1 MLLHVLIIQQVYSV
15 VYPLYNY
22 DTGASADEVSSA
34 VRYIQELLAAKVAPR
49 WYQMGV
55 VLGVQVAVLESIRLN
70 NNQAKDSERQMFDA
84 WLENASLPQMPQ
96 TWQVLV
102 DAIGH
107 EAGGNHRK
115 LAKTVSKKVS
125 TKPSGIYTVYL
136 LL

>member
-1 MLLHVLIIQQVYSV
+1 M
-15 VYPLYNY
+15 YPLYNY
-22 DTGASADEVSSA
+22 DTGASAGEVSST
-34 VRYIQELLAAKVAPR
+34 VQYIQELLAAKVAPR

-55 VLGVQVAVLESIRLN
+55 VLGVQVAVLESIRLKN
-70 NNQAKDSERQMFDA
+70 NPAKDSEREMFDA
-84 WLENASLPQMPQ
+84 WLDNASLPQ

-125 TKPSGIYTVYL
+125 TQPSGIYTVYL

>member
-1 MLLHVLIIQQVYSV
+1 MYSLQQVYSV

-22 DTGASADEVSSA
+22 DTGASADEVSSK

-55 VLGVQVAVLESIRLN
+55 VLGVQVAVLESIRLKN
-70 NNQAKDSERQMFDA
+70 NPAKGSEREMFDA
-84 WLENASLPQMPQ
+84 WLKSASLPQ

-115 LAKTVSKKVS
+115 LAKTVSRKVS
-125 TKPSGIYTVYL
+125 TQPSGIYTVYL

>member
-1 MLLHVLIIQQVYSV
+1 MYSLQQVYSV
-15 VYPLYNY
+15 VYPLYIYY
-22 DTGASADEVSSA
+22 DTGASAGEVSSM

-55 VLGVQVAVLESIRLN
+55 VLGVQVAELESIRLKN
-70 NNQAKDSERQMFDA
+70 NPAKDSERQMFGA
-84 WLENASLPQMPQ
+84 WLENENASLPQ

-125 TKPSGIYTVYL
+125 TQPPGNYTVYL

>member
-1 MLLHVLIIQQVYSV
+1 MYSLQQVYSV

-22 DTGASADEVSSA
+22 NTGTSADEVSSK

-55 VLGVQVAVLESIRLN
+55 VLGVQVEVLERIRLKN
-70 NNQAKDSERQMFDA
+70 DPAKDSEREMFDA
-84 WLENASLPQMPQ
+84 WLNNGSLKLLQ
-96 TWQVLV
+96 TWQLLV

-115 LAKTVSKKVS
+115 LAKTVAL
-125 TKPSGIYTVYL
+125 THPSGIYIYCCRDFTSLV
-136 LL
+136 